1 MTTEVRIPLTEF
13 AADPIGALER
23 VIERHETTIVERDGV
38 PVARV
43 SPVRGTTERRSR
55 GSSRGSSRGRAAL
68 RAAFGGWSDVD
79 TDRLLAEVYADR
91 KADDRPAVAL

>member
-55 GSSRGSSRGRAAL
+55 GSSRGRAAL